1 MKIRKQTTVIILSFF
16 LSGMARGQFFEEE
29 QTQQAQNSPF
39 SENDDYF
46 SDTGP
51 DYSTSPTA
59 TGSEPDYGEDVG
71 PGNPGGKV
79 PVNDWLFLLPMVGMA
94 VGVYYLR
101 RRSKEIC

>member
-29 QTQQAQNSPF
+29 QTQAQNSPF